1 MTLLLNFEL
10 RCRLSFTNGVVAEP
24 FSKALHLQCVL
35 FSFFGEK
42 QTMGADGNL
51 RKVWLFKS
59 RKAHNSINEVLMLD
73 IVFIYQ
79 FSFLFLGPDFPN
91 SYLRRSAFQ

>member
-1 MTLLLNFEL
+1 
-10 RCRLSFTNGVVAEP
+10 
-24 FSKALHLQCVL
+24 
-35 FSFFGEK
+35 
-42 QTMGADGNL
+42 MGADGNL